1 MAVKNRAVLIQE
13 IVNLI
18 TDNGNNEITGEDVR
32 NIFID
37 VVDSCS
43 NLLTDNAKF
52 GLKNYDENLV
62 YLAGETVVVDLVIYQ
77 CKEDNTTGA
86 FDSSKWN
93 VIGEDTKAFGNNADQ
108 NLVPLEVSTNG
119 GDTGLKISDNTPP
132 NCRIDVFVS
141 GLLQSVG
148 DGSKNKDF
156 YFSRD
161 NGATAQSFADVKK
174 DDKLFFN
181 SIVAGFVLTPDDLI
195 SINYDK
201 IQ

>member
-13 IVNLI
+13 IVNMI

-43 NLLTDNAKF
+43 NIITDNAKF
-52 GLKNYDENLV
+52 GLFEYDENLV
-62 YLAGETVVVDLVIYQ
+62 YLSGQTAVFELVIYQ
-77 CKEDNTTGA
+77 CKEDATTGV
-86 FDSSKWN
+86 FDPLKWDK
-93 VIGEDTKAFGNNADQ
+93 IGQDTKAFGNNADQ
-108 NLVPLEVSTNG
+108 NLAPLEISVNG
-119 GDTGLKISDNTPP
+119 GDTGLSISDDAPT
-132 NCRIDVFVS
+132 NCRIDVFLL

-161 NGATAQSFADVKK
+161 NGATAQPFTDVKK
-174 DDKLFFN
+174 NDKLFFN
-181 SIVAGFVLTPDDLI
+181 SIVAGFVLMPDDLI

>member
-13 IVNLI
+13 IVNII

-62 YLAGETVVVDLVIYQ
+62 YLSGETVVVDLVIYQ
-77 CKEDNTTGA
+77 CKEDNTTGT
-86 FDSSKWN
+86 FDLSKWD

-108 NLVPLEVSTNG
+108 NLVPLEISTNG

-132 NCRIDVFVS
+132 NCRIDVFVL

-161 NGATAQSFADVKK
+161 NGTTAQSFADVKK

-181 SIVAGFVLTPDDLI
+181 SVVAGFVLMPDDLI